1 MTDFSFSNW
10 IFDLD
15 FTLYQID
22 KPKNE
27 FTYSDL
33 NYNPRL
39 ISNLQKINGRRILFT
54 NANLMH
60 TLACIRILKLEKIFH
75 KVSCRELHGLKPHF
89 FSYISLYRIANI
101 QKEDKCFF
109 FDDLIENLVAA
120 KNFGWFTIL
129 INPTLN
135 EKDYINNQNIDFYF
149 PNINEALD
157 YFLTNDIN

>member
-1 MTDFSFSNW
+1 MTVNW

-15 FTLYQID
+15 NTLYDFIET
-22 KPKNE
+22 NYE
-27 FTYSDL
+27 RF
-33 NYNPRL
+33 NYNNL
-39 ISNLQKINGRRILFT
+39 VYDNEKNNKLKKLKGKKIIFSNG
-54 NANLMH
+54 NLLHVM
-60 TLACIRILKLEKIFH
+60 ACIRKMKLEKIFH
-75 KVSCRELHGLKPHF
+75 KVSCRELHGLKPHY

-129 INPTLN
+129 INPNLN
-135 EKDYINNQNIDFYF
+135 KKDYINNKNIDFYF